1 MLKRL
6 FKVPPMHLSIDV
18 AVLILRVALS
28 ILMLTHGYPKL
39 LKALSGSFSFGDPIG
54 IGQELSLILTI
65 FAEFVCSLL
74 LIVGLFSRPALFFLA
89 FTMFVA
95 AFIVHID
102 DGIGKMEKALLYF
115 FAYVSLFIIGPGRL
129 SLDAVLVK
137 KWLK

>member
-1 MLKRL
+1 
-6 FKVPPMHLSIDV
+6 MHISIDV
-18 AVLILRVALS
+18 AVLILRVGLS
-28 ILMLTHGYPKL
+28 VLMLTHGYPKFV
-39 LKALSGSFSFGDPIG
+39 KVLSGNFSFGDPIG
-54 IGQELSLILTI
+54 IGPELSLILTA
-65 FAEFVCSLL
+65 FAEFICSLL

-102 DGIGKMEKALLYF
+102 DGFGKMEKALMYLIGYI
-115 FAYVSLFIIGPGRL
+115 SLFIIGPGRI